1 MTGYTLPDPNENKST
16 PMAKDL
22 VPIYSRICNISQMI
36 VFNALGITIA
46 NGILWAAIL
55 IIAYDTLPEKVN
67 SQSYFLG
74 EGFVYLSYLTFTF
87 QLLGNTSCITLINN
101 SKPENDTDEEF
112 ISVMNDIRRYLC
124 YCDLFFQYGVIHVA
138 VAWYLYVSISF
149 CYLGLWEEGLFTAVI
164 TGVLLATVVD
174 HFIKLLTSNYVVLND
189 EAKIRISI
197 RSLIYEPDE
206 FFRQLVTFTW
216 E

>member
-1 MTGYTLPDPNENKST
+1 M
-16 PMAKDL
+16 PMSVNL
-22 VPIYSRICNISQMI
+22 VPVYSRIRNVSWM
-36 VFNALGITIA
+36 VLFNALGITLA
-46 NGILWAAIL
+46 NGIFWAAIL
-55 IIAYDTLPEKVN
+55 VIAYDTLPEKVN
-67 SQSYFLG
+67 SHSYFLG
-74 EGFVYLSYLTFTF
+74 ERFVWLSYLVFVF
-87 QLLGNTSCITLINN
+87 QLLIITLCIVAINE

-138 VAWYLYVSISF
+138 VAWYLYVSITF
-149 CYLGLWEEGLFTAVI
+149 CYMELWEEGLFTAVI

-197 RSLIYEPDE
+197 RTLIYEPDE